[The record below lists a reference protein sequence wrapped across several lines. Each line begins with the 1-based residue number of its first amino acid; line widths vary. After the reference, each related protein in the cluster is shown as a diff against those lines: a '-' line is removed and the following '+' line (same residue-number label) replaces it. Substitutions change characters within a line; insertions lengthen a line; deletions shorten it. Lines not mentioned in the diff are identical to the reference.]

1 MTNAV
6 TDANDLLVDLTK
18 ADLDPIDE
26 FRAQHQTALLVVMF
40 TDLKGSTELAEHRGE
55 VYSQNVREQH
65 DIILREIVERDDA
78 GRCIKNI
85 GDSLMCVFAEPTAA
99 VERAI
104 EIQQKLADYNRAHPE
119 DAAMQVRIGM
129 HLGQVVVEDKIQ
141 MDVFGRHVNRA
152 ARVESLA
159 EGGQILLTLAIYDSA
174 RGWLRERGLTWHDHG
189 DYLLKGI
196 DKPIHIFE
204 VCVPGSPVPRAPRG
218 RRVLRRPWK
227 PWLAAG
233 LVAALA
239 IVAIFF
245 FVSSPPTGEAILHVR
260 VLRAKQVFVDPE
272 QLPLPLQTGDG
283 LQLIGELSH
292 PAYASLLWLD
302 SEGRVHVVSSSE
314 DKRVKQIAYPPG
326 KEDWVTLEG
335 KPGMEMILLVTSQ
348 RPISLSTIQ
357 EKLESEGPL
366 GKWDEPAAVWLT
378 PNQVRIVP
386 KLRGPGKIVHQTID
400 DLQYRVDQVRQ
411 LLHQESSSFHAVVLP
426 HQ

>member
-6 TDANDLLVDLTK
+6 ADANDLLVDLTN

-26 FRAQHQTALLVVMF
+26 FRAQHKTALLVVMF
-40 TDLKGSTELAEHRGE
+40 TDLKGSTELAEQCGE
-55 VYSQNVREQH
+55 VNSQQVRERH
-65 DIILREIVERDDA
+65 DALLRTIVERDDA

-159 EGGQILLTLAIYDSA
+159 EGGQILLTLPIYDSA
-174 RGWLRERGLTWHDHG
+174 RGWLRERGLTWHDYG
-189 DYLLKGI
+189 DYALKGI

-204 VCVPGSPVPRAPRG
+204 VCAPDGPDPRTPRG
-218 RRVLRRPWK
+218 RRVLRRAWK

-233 LVAALA
+233 LVAFLA
-239 IVAIFF
+239 IVAGFF
-245 FVSSPPTGEAILHVR
+245 FASAPPTGEANLHVR

-272 QLPLPLQTGDG
+272 QLPFPLQTGDG

-314 DKRVKQIAYPPG
+314 HERVKQIAYPPG

-335 KPGMEMILLVTSQ
+335 KPGSEMILLVTSQ

-357 EKLESEGPL
+357 EKLEAEGPL
-366 GKWDEPAAVWLT
+366 GQWDEPAAVWLA

-386 KLRGPGKIVHQTID
+386 KLRAPGKIVHQTID

-426 HQ
+426 HR